1 MKTEIE
7 LEEAILD
14 ILKKISTE
22 FPELIKYINEMPIS
36 ISRSNSQSITN
47 TELEAYFNSLYE
59 IHSEYSNTHSSLK
72 ANEINKSQSTEI

>member
-7 LEEAILD
+7 LEKSILD
-14 ILKKISTE
+14 ILKKIHTE

-36 ISRSNSQSITN
+36 ISRSNSQSITD

-59 IHSEYSNTHSSLK
+59 IYSLYSNTHYSLK
-72 ANEINKSQSTEI
+72 ANKINKSQSTGI